1 MVWFRSSKC
10 GCGGMADTP
19 DLGSGTER
27 CASSSLV
34 TRTIKNTWI
43 LKKQNK
49 KAELHGDIRSV

>member
-1 MVWFRSSKC
+1 MVSSLFSKC

-34 TRTIKNTWI
+34 TRTIKNAWI
-43 LKKQNK
+43 QKSRIKT
-49 KAELHGDIRSV
+49 AELHGDIRSV